1 MMKAY
6 NDLRRSFGHAIGGV
20 SRVVKERNMRIHIVV
35 AVVVIACGFLLK
47 LSALEWI
54 AIALASGGVFAS
66 ETFNTAIEM
75 LSDRVCDSYD
85 ANIKL
90 VKDVAAAA
98 VVIQA
103 VAAVITGLIIFI
115 PKIALFIK

>member
-6 NDLRRSFGHAIGGV
+6 NDLRRSFGHAIDGV